1 MHNMPPRIAIDD
13 DDHEHVVNLVG
24 RSLRRTVLI
33 AAAVASLVAIGSL
46 AANAEPPN
54 VVLGV
59 ATMTSQRDCPDGLK
73 VDLTITQEL
82 DETWTLVAQPVHA
95 SCTFR
100 TDVPLRFEGR
110 WDETGAHP
118 CDLATGTYC
127 FEGTDRPGRL
137 ALGSQAAVRA
147 LIEVPITYARG
158 TFRMTG
164 TALLYRAG
172 S

>member
-1 MHNMPPRIAIDD
+1 MHNQPPRIAIDD
-13 DDHEHVVNLVG
+13 DDHEHVVNLAG
-24 RSLRRTVLI
+24 RSLRRTALI
-33 AAAVASLVAIGSL
+33 AAAVASLVAVGSL
-46 AANAEPPN
+46 AANAEPSN

-73 VDLTITQEL
+73 VDLTIVE
-82 DETWTLVAQPVHA
+82 DADATWTLVAQPVHPD
-95 SCTFR
+95 CTVR
-100 TDVPLRFEGR
+100 TDLPLRFVGD

-118 CDLATGTYC
+118 CNLTTGAYC

-158 TFRMTG
+158 SFRMTG
-164 TALLYRAG
+164 TALLYRAA